1 MSAVAHRDQKQ
12 VLDVLKLEL
21 QAVVSHLTRVLGTE
35 RHLLQEQHALLTAEP
50 SLLHLKF
57 YCLTMHFL
65 ILMYTCC
72 R

>member
-12 VLDVLKLEL
+12 VLDVLELEL

-50 SLLHLKF
+50 ALLRLKF

-65 ILMYTCC
+65 ILMNTCC